1 MKRPRT
7 VSILAGCGST
17 GGSPDGGS
25 KAVRTPGTA
34 IVAPGKHRFSPGEL
48 RPGDPVRCRGGVA
61 GAAVPGPGHGVS
73 GTADGVTE
81 SSSITIENRGD
92 VVIVTCDVS

>member
-1 MKRPRT
+1 
-7 VSILAGCGST
+7 
-17 GGSPDGGS
+17 
-25 KAVRTPGTA
+25 
-34 IVAPGKHRFSPGEL
+34 
-48 RPGDPVRCRGGVA
+48 VRCRGGVA